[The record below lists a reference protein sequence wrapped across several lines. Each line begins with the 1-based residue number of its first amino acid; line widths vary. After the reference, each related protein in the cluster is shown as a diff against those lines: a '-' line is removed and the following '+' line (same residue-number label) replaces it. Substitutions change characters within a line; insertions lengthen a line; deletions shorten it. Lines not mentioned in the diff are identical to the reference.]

1 MASKSNV
8 DRIYYDVKLMAT
20 KFHIKP
26 EEKLN
31 EMAMAKRLGASRTPL
46 REALNRL
53 VSEGFLTFETG
64 RGFFGRSLTAEKT
77 LDMYQAREAI
87 ECKLVEL
94 ACERASN
101 SELAA
106 LKKYV
111 LECEKAYNNT
121 DDNAEPGSYLFE
133 FDEGFHMGI
142 ARLSQN
148 QEMIRILENLNARM
162 RFVREI
168 DLEKSRIR
176 TPDSHMDILEAII
189 ARDAVTASAKMRA
202 HIYHGTEGAKE
213 AVRRAYARIYVPDE
227 DRRNT

>member
-1 MASKSNV
+1 
-8 DRIYYDVKLMAT
+8 
-20 KFHIKP
+20 
-26 EEKLN
+26 
-31 EMAMAKRLGASRTPL
+31 MAKRLGASRTPL

-106 LKKYV
+106 LKIYT
-111 LECEKAYNNT
+111 LDCEMAYNKT
-121 DDNAEPGSYLFE
+121 DGNAGSDSYLIE

-142 ARLSQN
+142 AKLSRN
-148 QEMIRILENLNARM
+148 QELIRMLDNLNVRM
-162 RFVREI
+162 RFIREI
-168 DLEKSRIR
+168 DLEKSRIK
-176 TPDSHMDILEAII
+176 TPDGHMDILEAII
-189 ARDAVTASAKMRA
+189 ARDVVMASKKMSA
-202 HIYHGTEGAKE
+202 HIYHSTEGATE

-227 DRRNT
+227 NRTN